1 MRIAICHYHLQRG
14 GVTRIILHTVR
25 ALERQGARVVVLAGE
40 APPDSWSMPHRVVP
54 ELHYDNICGGCSAD
68 TLYDHLLEAANL
80 ALGATPDVWH
90 FHNHSLGKNLALPLV
105 ISRLAQE
112 GRRLLLHIH
121 DFPED
126 GRPNNYS
133 RLLNEL
139 AAGDHRRLSRILY
152 PSAPHVHYVLLNGR
166 DLDFIRDAGA
176 SEKSVHLMPNPVE
189 VGGGREMV
197 DMISEGEISKERLY
211 LYPTRAIRRKNI
223 GEFLLW
229 AVMAPSARDT
239 FALTM
244 APSNPAERPFY
255 QGWKRLSAELCLP
268 VQFEYAEATGYS
280 FDMML
285 QKAHAVM
292 TTSVAEG
299 FGMAFL
305 EPWLMGRAVCGR
317 DLPEITGE
325 FRDSGIRLPY
335 MYSRLDVPV
344 SMLGRDELVETLI
357 VVQDEYHNAYGLNRL
372 KLSVPSL
379 ADTWI
384 QDEMIDFAR
393 LDEPFQAKVIRRLS
407 EQPEMSEELACEN
420 NPLKK
425 GYDQELISSNRNV
438 ICSKYS
444 LENYS
449 EKIMD
454 VYLKISE
461 SEPGTIHNLDGIK
474 LLERFLAPERLS
486 LLRM

>member
-54 ELHYDNICGGCSAD
+54 ELHYDNMGGGCSAD
-68 TLYDHLLEAANL
+68 ALHGHLLEAAEL
-80 ALGATPDVWH
+80 ALGARPDVWH

-105 ISRLAQE
+105 TSRLAQE
-112 GRRLLLHIH
+112 GARLLLHIH

-133 RLLNEL
+133 RLLNQL
-139 AAGDHRRLSRILY
+139 AAGDHRRLSCILY
-152 PSAPHVHYVLLNGR
+152 PSAPHVHYVLLNSR
-166 DLDFIRDAGA
+166 DLGFIRDAGA
-176 SEKSVHLMPNPVE
+176 LENSVHLLPNPVE
-189 VGGGREMV
+189 LGGRKEIQ
-197 DMISEGEISKERLY
+197 DMISEVEFPKERLY
-211 LYPTRAIRRKNI
+211 LYPTRAIRRKNV

-229 AVMAPSARDT
+229 AVMARSERDT

-255 QGWKRLSAELCLP
+255 EGWKRLSAELCLP

-285 QKAHAVM
+285 QKANAVM

-344 SMLGRDELVETLI
+344 SMLGKDELVEKLI
-357 VVQDEYHNAYGLNRL
+357 VVQDEYHDAYGLNRL
-372 KLSVPSL
+372 DLSVPSL

-384 QDEMIDFAR
+384 RDEMIDFAR

-407 EQPEMSEELACEN
+407 EKPEMSEEVACEN
-420 NPLKK
+420 NPLRKD
-425 GYDQELISSNRNV
+425 YDQELIISNRNV
-438 ICSKYS
+438 IRSNYS

-449 EKIMD
+449 EKIVD

-461 SEPGTIHNLDGIK
+461 SEPDTLYNLDGIK
-474 LLERFLAPERLS
+474 LIERFLAPERLS